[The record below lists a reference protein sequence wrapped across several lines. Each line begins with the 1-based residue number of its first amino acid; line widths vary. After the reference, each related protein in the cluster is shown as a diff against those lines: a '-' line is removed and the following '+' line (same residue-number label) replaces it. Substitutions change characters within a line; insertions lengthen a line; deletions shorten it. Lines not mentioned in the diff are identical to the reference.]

1 MPDIIS
7 ILQDPIVA
15 FVIIVIIIY
24 VLFLRKK
31 R

>member
-15 FVIIVIIIY
+15 FIIIVVIIYI
-24 VLFLRKK
+24 LFLRKK